1 MSSCAF
7 ALLIYH
13 FTGAG
18 RPAFSEATRDLLV
31 NMTHSV
37 RTVTAPRS
45 YIRPRVIVLV
55 SDDGRDSMC
64 RSLSRIASPGF
75 G

>member
-1 MSSCAF
+1 MSSCTF

-37 RTVTAPRS
+37 RTVTAPGLHQVR
-45 YIRPRVIVLV
+45 IGVL
-55 SDDGRDSMC
+55 
-64 RSLSRIASPGF
+64 AS
-75 G
+75 